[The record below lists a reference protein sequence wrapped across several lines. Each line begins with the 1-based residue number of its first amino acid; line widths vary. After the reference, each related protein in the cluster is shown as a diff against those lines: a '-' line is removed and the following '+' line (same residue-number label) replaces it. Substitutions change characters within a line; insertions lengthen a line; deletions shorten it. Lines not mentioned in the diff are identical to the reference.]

1 MGLQRVGHNR
11 ATITHLVTGIKIIW
25 KTTQILVQPLT
36 SLIGRMYRTYFSYIL
51 CYHFL
56 FLTYFYLIIVD
67 LQCCVNFP
75 LLSFILC
82 PLVYFYHYYYYLTLQ
97 YCIGSATHQHE
108 SAMGICVFPILNH
121 LCINLQVFSFSS
133 PCFYGSTGL

>member
-51 CYHFL
+51 CYHFS

-108 SAMGICVFPILNH
+108 SAMGIHVFPILNH
-121 LCINLQVFSFSS
+121 LCINLQVYSLSF
-133 PCFYGSTGL
+133 PCFYGSTSL